1 MGDFAPP
8 PPHQKKT
15 KSKKSICVLDLVPH
29 DAPPHTHTY
38 TNGTWSLNCVQKVVC
53 IFLQP
58 TQKTNLHSFA
68 LPFWLRYL
76 KVPSPI
82 IQYWGFICMVRIFT
96 PHMWIWIS
104 VKSVKSFGCT
114 KQFSKLQPPILYCAS
129 LIMVTITGH
138 TFTAIFPR
146 EYLLAIK
153 FLVGN
158 EKNMGNLLIP
168 KRQNLKKFKKK
179 LEK

>member
-1 MGDFAPP
+1 MPLHTP
-8 PPHQKKT
+8 T
-15 KSKKSICVLDLVPH
+15 
-29 DAPPHTHTY
+29 HTHTY

-53 IFLQP
+53 IFFTTHP
-58 TQKTNLHSFA
+58 KNKPSFFCITI
-68 LPFWLRYL
+68 LTEIL

-82 IQYWGFICMVRIFT
+82 IQNWGFICMVRIFT